1 MNVNQVAAP
10 AARMNRS
17 RFASLLRAL
26 VLALTALLGLWAVP
40 TSVHAQA
47 NAAYLDAVA
56 EHFNVTPAEVA
67 ILSRWGMPVD
77 EIPVVLMVAG
87 SAGVSPDAV
96 AALRRSG
103 RPWSELATRYSL
115 SAARLYV
122 ALPETADAGP
132 LARVYGEFR
141 SRPSTA
147 WTSIEVQDN
156 EMIWLVNLKFMSE
169 YMRRPA
175 SDVLAAMIRAGSGA
189 QAFDALVRG
198 R

>member
-1 MNVNQVAAP
+1 MNAHPFSELVARAGM
-10 AARMNRS
+10 RRHEVW
-17 RFASLLRAL
+17 LRTQTL
-26 VLALTALLGLWAVP
+26 VMVALLGLVSGP
-40 TSVHAQA
+40 TPARAQG

-56 EHFNVTPAEVA
+56 EHFNVNPAEVA

-77 EIPVVLMVAG
+77 EIPVVLTVAG

-103 RPWSELATRYSL
+103 RPWAELATRYSL

-147 WTSIEVQDN
+147 WTSIDVQDN

-175 SDVLAAMIRAGSGA
+175 TDVLAAMVRAGSGA
-189 QAFDALVRG
+189 QAFETLIRG